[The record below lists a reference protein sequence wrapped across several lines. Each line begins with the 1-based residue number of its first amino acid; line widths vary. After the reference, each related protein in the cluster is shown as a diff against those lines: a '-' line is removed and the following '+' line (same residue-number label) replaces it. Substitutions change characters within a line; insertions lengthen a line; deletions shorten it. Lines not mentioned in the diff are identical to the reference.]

1 MLHVDL
7 PSSVGEIALKGSDGY
22 QDSAGSHIALYGKT
36 YEASQTSIV
45 VDAQIYQFERDAYH
59 INILYSQEDRGKPPS
74 SIKSP
79 DLLMKLILDNAI
91 GKPAEIIAYATYQYD
106 MVDGWNSDPIA
117 LPLTLTKP
125 WRLARGMPFTRLD
138 GVSFSHVVGE
148 DVPERVNI
156 NLTDQGQIIH
166 EIRLQRSKVISK
178 RMILALMREGHRL
191 SSSLVDRE
199 KEEEKSC

>member
-7 PSSVGEIALKGSDGY
+7 PPSVGEIVLKGSDGY
-22 QDSAGSHIALYGKT
+22 QDSTGSNVALYGKA

-45 VDAQIYQFERDAYH
+45 VDAQIYRYEQDAYH

-79 DLLMKLILDNAI
+79 DRLMKLVLDNAI
-91 GKPAEIIAYATYQYD
+91 GEQSEIIAYATYQYN
-106 MVDGWNSDPIA
+106 MEDGWNSDPIA
-117 LPLTLTKP
+117 LPLTLPRP

-138 GVSFSHVVGE
+138 GVSFSHESG
-148 DVPERVNI
+148 DDIPERVNV

-166 EIRLQRSKVISK
+166 EIRLQRTKVISK
-178 RMILALMREGHRL
+178 SMILGLMREGHRL

-199 KEEEKSC
+199 KEEEKP